1 VSVIA
6 RFLYPVIRPL
16 MRVIYYTTERRVRQL
31 PQPTDSP
38 HIQLPGNNPDRV
50 LLFGSGPAMGYGV
63 LTNELAL
70 PGHLAR
76 QLAAKTKRAVDLDVV
91 ASAEVTIHDSVQ
103 RLRAQNL
110 WRYDAIVLTIGINDA
125 LVLTP
130 TRNWRTGLTA
140 VLDHV
145 VDNAPNRTSLFVVAI
160 PPIHTFDSLSRLS
173 GRLTARA
180 VEALNRETQR
190 VIQSYPT
197 VSYIPFAESA
207 SADDVR
213 YRSADTYRQWAGIIV
228 EPLSAHLAIEPR
240 DDAGPSDSE
249 QH

>member
-1 VSVIA
+1 MLA
-6 RFLYPVIRPL
+6 RLFYPIIRPL
-16 MRVIYYTTERRVRQL
+16 MRAIYYSTENRIKAL
-31 PQPTDSP
+31 PFPTDSP
-38 HIQLPGNNPDRV
+38 HIHLLGENPDRV

-76 QLAAKTKRAVDLDVV
+76 QMAARTERGVDLDVV
-91 ASAEVTIHDSVQ
+91 ASPQVTIRDSVQ
-103 RLRAQNL
+103 RLSEQNL

-130 TRNWRTGLTA
+130 TRVWRAGLAA

-145 VDNAPNRTSLFVVAI
+145 VEHAPRRTSLFVVAI
-160 PPIHTFDSLSRLS
+160 PPIRRFDTLARLS

-190 VIQSYPT
+190 VVQSYPT
-197 VSYIPFAESA
+197 VTYIPFSA
-207 SADDVR
+207 TEDADDLR
-213 YRSADTYRQWAGIIV
+213 TRSTDTYRQWASVIV
-228 EPLSAHLAIEPR
+228 GPLTTHLIADPR
-240 DDAGPSDSE
+240 DDRPESSPA
-249 QH
+249 